1 MRPPAALLD
10 RLMTSRLLPSRAQPT
25 AGVGERRSRQKGAG
39 MEFVDHRPY
48 QAGDDT
54 RHLDVHVMARTGDT
68 VIRQYAQMR
77 QLPVTVFVDLSAS
90 MGGAKAQKETA
101 ARLIAQVFGFV
112 GLAAG
117 DRVQVATCG
126 AGGVAAQVSPRWQG
140 SGRADDLFAW
150 LARAPGGG
158 AADVAGALRQLLGS
172 LTARGLVIVISD
184 WWDEALPDQ
193 LSLAEAQGQ
202 EVWAI
207 QLLSEAERNPESL
220 GSGVMTLGD
229 AETGEEIDV
238 RLDAGT
244 LGRYAEALQAWQ
256 AGIEEAC
263 RRRQWHAFQVAA
275 EEDLAD
281 LFLRRLRGRGVLT

>member
-10 RLMTSRLLPSRAQPT
+10 RLMTSRLVPVRAQPT

-48 QAGDDT
+48 QPGDDT
-54 RHLDVHVMARTGDT
+54 RHLDVHVMARSGET

-90 MGGAKAQKETA
+90 MEGEKARM
-101 ARLIAQVFGFV
+101 ARLIAQVFGFI

-117 DRVQVATCG
+117 DRVQVVTCG
-126 AGGVAAQVSPRWQG
+126 GGAPAQVSPRWQG

-150 LARAPGGG
+150 LARVPGGG
-158 AADVAGALRQLLGS
+158 AADVGGALRQLLGS
-172 LTARGLVIVISD
+172 LTAHGLIIVISD
-184 WWDEALPDQ
+184 WWDEALPEQ
-193 LSLAEAQGQ
+193 LALAEAQGQ
-202 EVWAI
+202 ELWAV
-207 QLLSEAERNPESL
+207 QLLSAAERNPEGL

-229 AETGEEIDV
+229 AETGDEIDV
-238 RLDAGT
+238 RLDAAT
-244 LGRYAEALQAWQ
+244 LAGYADALRAWQ
-256 AGIEEAC
+256 AEIEGAC
-263 RRRQWHAFQVAA
+263 RRRQWPAIDVAA
-275 EEDLAD
+275 EEDLSD